1 MPTHLLIDGYNFLRR
16 STIGAL
22 FGSDPDGA
30 RRRLLEMLAEQR
42 RKGTTRITVVFDAPH
57 GISLARQRE
66 GFRGVDVIYSAQ
78 GETADDVIM
87 QVVRRRPAGL
97 VVVSSDRAII
107 DEAKKHGVTFITSA
121 RLEAILEGGG
131 PEEDEQR
138 MEKKGN
144 PRRLPK
150 QVRKARRTIKKI

>member
-1 MPTHLLIDGYNFLRR
+1 MPTHLLIDGYNFLKR
-16 STIGAL
+16 SAVGA
-22 FGSDPDGA
+22 FFASDPDGA

-57 GISLARQRE
+57 GISLSRQRE

-78 GETADDVIM
+78 NETADDVIM
-87 QVVRRRPAGL
+87 QVVRRRPSGL

-107 DEAKKHGVTFITSA
+107 DEAKKYGVTFITSA
-121 RLEAILEGGG
+121 RLEAILEGAG
-131 PEEDEQR
+131 PEEDEPR
-138 MEKKGN
+138 MEKRGN

-150 QVRKARRTIKKI
+150 QLRKARRTIKKI